1 MSSTEESSEEGTDK
15 TPLSL
20 GQVEGDG
27 TRSEESSAVSG
38 KSLDTEGLGI
48 ETLGAEGVGREG
60 GRGGSGMSRSRIS
73 SSSVRLSS
81 LEGGEGIDGIS
92 EGDGTITLRV
102 GLPTS
107 DALLQSSAVTY
118 SVERSDAH
126 ISAVTYSVERSDL
139 SEAHTSAVTYSV
151 EHTSAVL

>member
-1 MSSTEESSEEGTDK
+1 VSSTEESSDEGTDK
-15 TPLSL
+15 IPLSL

-48 ETLGAEGVGREG
+48 ETLGAGVGREG
-60 GRGGSGMSRSRIS
+60 GSGGSGMSRSRIS
-73 SSSVRLSS
+73 SSSARLSS

-92 EGDGTITLRV
+92 EGDGAITLRV

-107 DALLQSSAVTY
+107 DALLQSSAVT
-118 SVERSDAH
+118 
-126 ISAVTYSVERSDL
+126 
-139 SEAHTSAVTYSV
+139 
-151 EHTSAVL
+151 